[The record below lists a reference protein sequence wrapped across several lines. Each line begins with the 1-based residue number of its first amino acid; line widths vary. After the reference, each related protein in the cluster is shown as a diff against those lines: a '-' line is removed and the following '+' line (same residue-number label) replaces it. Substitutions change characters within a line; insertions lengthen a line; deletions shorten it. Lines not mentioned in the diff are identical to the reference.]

1 MLDVHAMQTAPRPV
15 ATPLA
20 TTSVETAK
28 QAPCEAG
35 FMNVRNADATY
46 NDHVHHATKDDPQ
59 YEIKSDKAS
68 TSHCTKAARSG
79 GSAIDRSAPRYEGIA
94 APKRPYVV
102 RASPSEPGV
111 AGAGLGT
118 HFAIV
123 RVGPDFDCPAA
134 RAPNARSRG
143 KPLAERAGFEP
154 VAPRATRSVS

>member
-79 GSAIDRSAPRYEGIA
+79 GSAIDRSAPRYEGI
-94 APKRPYVV
+94 
-102 RASPSEPGV
+102 
-111 AGAGLGT
+111 
-118 HFAIV
+118 
-123 RVGPDFDCPAA
+123 
-134 RAPNARSRG
+134 
-143 KPLAERAGFEP
+143 
-154 VAPRATRSVS
+154 